1 MVQKSFTRIT
11 LALDIIKKIDN
22 GPLKGFHELSIIKHQ
37 INLHDT
43 ITITPADSLQIECD
57 NPLVP
62 CDNRNICWKAA
73 ELLSSECGLD
83 KNVKISIQKNI
94 PVMGGLAGGSANA
107 ATVLKMLNEMGN
119 LGLSCERLAML
130 GQKLGMDVPFYFV
143 GKTAF
148 DSEATSVLYPIPNTL
163 HLVFI
168 LAIPDFG
175 VSTAEAYRE
184 LDYSCIGN
192 NRNLTNKMVEHL
204 KADNRAGVLE
214 MMHNDFEHVLFKK
227 YPALEN
233 IKNRLLCLGCE
244 QAIVSG
250 SGSTVIGVANDID
263 SAQKICAGM
272 NCKTVIAE
280 SLNT

>member
-11 LALDIIKKIDN
+11 LALDIIKKIDK

-43 ITITPADSLQIECD
+43 ITITPASSLQIECD
-57 NPLVP
+57 NSLVP

-73 ELLSSECGLD
+73 ELLNSECGFD

-119 LGLSCERLAML
+119 LGLSNEKLGML

-148 DSEATSVLYPIPNTL
+148 DSEATSVLYPLPNTL

-184 LDYSCIGN
+184 LDYSSIGKSK
-192 NRNLTNKMVEHL
+192 NLTGLMIEHL
-204 KADNRAGVLE
+204 KENNRAGVLE
-214 MMHNDFEHVLFKK
+214 TMHNDFEHVLFKK
-227 YPALEN
+227 YPALES
-233 IKNRLLCLGCE
+233 IKSRLLCLGCE

-250 SGSTVIGVANDID
+250 SGSTVIGVAKDID
-263 SAQKICAGM
+263 SAEKICAGM
-272 NCKTVIAE
+272 DCKTIIAE
-280 SLNT
+280 SLN